1 MLKKLKHQWRAVQ
14 KSKPGTRFQARYEAR
29 KKDRASPLWKPLYV
43 ILGLALVIVGFAMLA
58 FPGPGLVV
66 GFIGAAVLGQESL
79 LVARALDRLELKV
92 RPLVNWALKAWERAS
107 GVARTAIVILAGSAA
122 AGAGWATY
130 NTLITG

>member
-1 MLKKLKHQWRAVQ
+1 VLKKLKLQWRAVQ

-43 ILGLALVIVGFAMLA
+43 LLGTALLVLGLVMLPA
-58 FPGPGLVV
+58 PGPGLIVV
-66 GFIGAAVLGQESL
+66 FIGAAVLGQESL

-92 RPLVNWALKAWERAS
+92 RPLVNWALKVWKRAS
-107 GVARTAIVILAGSAA
+107 GVARTAIVVLAGSAA

-130 NTLITG
+130 TFFSG